1 MIAIFLTT
9 RYSYDNYFERCET
22 FRTNKPQNR
31 HEIIDNHS
39 VFISLNQRLMPFK
52 YKQISSNSH
61 NSFLFFESDNQQ
73 FTGD

>member
-1 MIAIFLTT
+1 MSPTSPKRCRWECNMFFHIQFATIEADSEFFLG
-9 RYSYDNYFERCET
+9 Y
-22 FRTNKPQNR
+22 
-31 HEIIDNHS
+31 IDPS
-39 VFISLNQRLMPFK
+39 ISLNQRLMPFK